1 MSRPAL
7 LLVGHGTRSAVGVEE
22 YFALAE
28 RVRSLAPDL
37 KVGTGFIE
45 LSPPPISVAVA
56 DLAAAGADA
65 VVVVP
70 LVLFGAGHAKTDVPA
85 SIAAARAGFPA
96 LRFTYAAALGVDADL
111 LAVVDERLDATVAP
125 SDRRDTAVLLVGR
138 GSSDPDAN
146 ADLAKVARLLWEGR
160 PYPLVEVCFVGITAP
175 RLPEGLERCRR
186 LGASRIA
193 VVPYFLFTGVLEER
207 IRAQATAFAAAHP
220 DVAVTVTRYLGPD
233 DRVARLVL
241 DRYADAVRGET
252 RMTCDLC
259 VHRTALPGF
268 ADRVGLP
275 QRAHFHP
282 DESAGHRHG

>member
-7 LLVGHGTRSAVGVEE
+7 LLVGHGTRSAAGVEE

-28 RVRSLAPDL
+28 RVRALAPDL

-45 LSPPPISVAVA
+45 LSSPPISVAVA

-85 SIAAARAGFPA
+85 SIAAARAGFPRCGSRTRRRSA
-96 LRFTYAAALGVDADL
+96 STRPARRRRRAA
-111 LAVVDERLDATVAP
+111 RR
-125 SDRRDTAVLLVGR
+125 DRRPQRPARHGGAARRPWLVGSGR
-138 GSSDPDAN
+138 KRR
-146 ADLAKVARLLWEGR
+146 LAKVARLLWEGR

-207 IRAQATAFAAAHP
+207 IRA
-220 DVAVTVTRYLGPD
+220 G
-233 DRVARLVL
+233 DRVRCGASRRRGDRHPLPRSRRPCRAAGARPLRRRGPWRDTHDLRPVRPPHRAARL
-241 DRYADAVRGET
+241 
-252 RMTCDLC
+252 C
-259 VHRTALPGF
+259 
-268 ADRVGLP
+268 
-275 QRAHFHP
+275 
-282 DESAGHRHG
+282 